1 MISSTA
7 RRSVVA
13 LRAHVHELAHT
24 ASVLGTLRQ
33 GSGVVINDS
42 GLILTIG
49 YLINEAEEIWITTY
63 DERVVPGRFVGFDQA
78 TGFGLVEANEPLGL
92 PPLRLGSSAA
102 VQPGTSVRM
111 LDGTGAEVD
120 STVIARQEFVGY
132 WEYLLEEAMLL
143 APFHPRWDGAPVLD
157 GNDAVI
163 GIGSLH
169 LQTLDEGTILDVN
182 MVVPIDLFKPLV
194 DDLVTVGRPRRAA
207 HPWIG
212 VYSSERQNGV
222 VVLHVSDDGPAA
234 MAGLATGDII
244 SEIDGEEV
252 ESLGAFYRKLWTKV
266 PGEECSLCVIRA
278 GRTIWRRVRTVDR
291 ESLFMRPGMVQ
302 PLATEAP

>member
-1 MISSTA
+1 MMNDTA

-13 LRAHVHELAHT
+13 LRVHIHELAHT

-33 GSGVVINDS
+33 GSGVIINDS

-49 YLINEAEEIWITTY
+49 YLINEAEEIWITTH
-63 DERVVPGRFVGFDQA
+63 DERIVPGRFVGFDQA
-78 TGFGLVEANEPLGL
+78 TGFGLVQASEHLGL
-92 PPLRLGSSAA
+92 PPLRLGSSA
-102 VQPGTSVRM
+102 VIEPGSAVRM
-111 LDGTGAEVD
+111 LDGTGAEVE

-157 GNDAVI
+157 SNDAVI

-194 DDLVTVGRPRRAA
+194 DDLVTIGRPRRAA
-207 HPWIG
+207 RPWIG

-222 VVLHVSDDGPAA
+222 VVLHVADDGPAA
-234 MAGLATGDII
+234 IAGLAQGDII

-252 ESLGAFYRKLWTKV
+252 ESLAAFYRKLWTRA
-266 PGEECSLCVIRA
+266 PGEECSLCVIRS

-291 ESLFMRPGMVQ
+291 ESLFMRPGMVR